1 MFTGIV
7 QALGTIQAAAQT
19 ETGRRLVV
27 TLGELAGAKIA
38 HGDSVCVSGVCL
50 TAVSCEEGS
59 VQFDVIAETLKC
71 STLGGRKVNDRVN
84 LELSLRGDSFVGGHF
99 VQGHVDAV
107 GKIVRLQ
114 ENRQDW
120 RITFQVPA
128 ANIPFIVPKGSIAV
142 DGVSMTIAE
151 TKDDTFTLA
160 IIPTTLQKT
169 TLAALRVG
177 DHVNVETDILA
188 RTVVHYLQLMGGSGA
203 GGAGGGGQAAD
214 HARETSG
221 IGHGMNEAAPQLPP
235 SDKPVDPSP
244 QPSPAGF
251 GTAAYADPRP
261 TIGITMGD
269 PGGVGAEVIV
279 KALADPEIRKL
290 ARYVIFG
297 LNELMAYMADLAEVE
312 PYWWRDQHERFSL
325 NGLPVP
331 AAFRDRY
338 PHDVVVLDYDEFS
351 ILWLDHRG
359 ATKAG
364 GTASMQ
370 FINDAIQAALK
381 QKIDAI
387 VTAPICKE
395 SWKLAGFD
403 RWPGHTEL
411 LAEKTKAR
419 RYAMMFAAPPSIEN
433 QKSKIENSVARSGI
447 LPGHKGLR
455 VVLCTIHQAL
465 FDLRNTFKIGTVFD
479 PIDLA
484 HRALVEWFGIEK
496 PRIAVCGLNPHAS
509 ENGLFGDEEKRIIE
523 PAIMMARQ
531 HGIDATGPFP
541 ADTIFIKAVQG
552 QYDLVVAMYH
562 DQGLIPVKL
571 LDFAGSV
578 NITLGLPI
586 IRTSPDHGTAF
597 DIVGKNKADP
607 SSMKAAILMAVEAAT
622 TRRRG

>member
-1 MFTGIV
+1 M
-7 QALGTIQAAAQT
+7 
-19 ETGRRLVV
+19 
-27 TLGELAGAKIA
+27 
-38 HGDSVCVSGVCL
+38 S
-50 TAVSCEEGS
+50 
-59 VQFDVIAETLKC
+59 
-71 STLGGRKVNDRVN
+71 
-84 LELSLRGDSFVGGHF
+84 ELSS
-99 VQGHVDAV
+99 
-107 GKIVRLQ
+107 
-114 ENRQDW
+114 
-120 RITFQVPA
+120 
-128 ANIPFIVPKGSIAV
+128 
-142 DGVSMTIAE
+142 
-151 TKDDTFTLA
+151 
-160 IIPTTLQKT
+160 
-169 TLAALRVG
+169 
-177 DHVNVETDILA
+177 
-188 RTVVHYLQLMGGSGA
+188 
-203 GGAGGGGQAAD
+203 
-214 HARETSG
+214 
-221 IGHGMNEAAPQLPP
+221 QLPP
-235 SDKPVDPSP
+235 PNPVASPPTEPQPTEVRAMMPVDP
-244 QPSPAGF
+244 
-251 GTAAYADPRP
+251 RP
-261 TIGITMGD
+261 IIGITMGD

-290 ARYVIFG
+290 ARYVVFG
-297 LNELMAYMADLAEVE
+297 LNELMAYVADLAEVE

-325 NGLPVP
+325 NSLPLP
-331 AAFRDRY
+331 ETLRDNY

-351 ILWLDHRG
+351 ILGLDHRG

-370 FINDAIQAALK
+370 FITDAIQAALK
-381 QKIDAI
+381 NKIDAI

-411 LAEKTKAR
+411 LAEKTKAK
-419 RYAMMFAAPPSIEN
+419 RYAMMFAAPPTLKMEGQGSALM
-433 QKSKIENSVARSGI
+433 S
-447 LPGHKGLR
+447 HKGLR

-484 HRALVEWFGIEK
+484 NRALVEWFGIAK

-531 HGIDATGPFP
+531 QGIDATGPFP

-578 NITLGLPI
+578 NMTLGLPI

-597 DIVGKNKADP
+597 DIAGKNKADP
-607 SSMKAAILMAVEAAT
+607 GSIKAAILMAIEAAK
-622 TRRRG
+622 TRRIPR